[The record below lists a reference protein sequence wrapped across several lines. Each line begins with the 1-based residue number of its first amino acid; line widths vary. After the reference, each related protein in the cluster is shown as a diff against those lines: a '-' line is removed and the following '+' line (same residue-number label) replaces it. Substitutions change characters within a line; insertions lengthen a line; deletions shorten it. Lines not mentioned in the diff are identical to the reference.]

1 MALPQEK
8 PCPDAGLRS
17 WDGDVW
23 YEWSRGKPAMPA
35 PGPSS
40 MHQAVLKEVRP

>member
-8 PCPDAGLRS
+8 PCPDTGLRS
-17 WDGDVW
+17 WDGDVR
-23 YEWSRGKPAMPA
+23 YEGGRGEPVMPA